1 MSSNNE
7 ILNLMTV
14 KVPMIMNKETLKI
27 KIIIIILIKI
37 IIIILIKI
45 IIIILIKK
53 VIITILKIN
62 YRISPYIISTISSK
76 QVMKIQKNI

>member
-27 KIIIIILIKI
+27 KIIIIII
-37 IIIILIKI
+37 
-45 IIIILIKK
+45 IKK
-53 VIITILKIN
+53 SNNNNT
-62 YRISPYIISTISSK
+62 
-76 QVMKIQKNI
+76 KN

>member
-7 ILNLMTV
+7 IHNLVTV
-14 KVPMIMNKETLKI
+14 KVPMIMNKETLK
-27 KIIIIILIKI
+27 
-37 IIIILIKI
+37 IKI

-62 YRISPYIISTISSK
+62 YRISPYIISTISSR
-76 QVMKIQKNI
+76 QVMRIQNNI

>member
-7 ILNLMTV
+7 IHNLMTV

-27 KIIIIILIKI
+27 KIIIIIK
-37 IIIILIKI
+37 
-45 IIIILIKK
+45 IKK

-62 YRISPYIISTISSK
+62 YRISPYIISTISSR
-76 QVMKIQKNI
+76 QVMRIKKNFN

>member
-14 KVPMIMNKETLKI
+14 KVPMIMNKETLK
-27 KIIIIILIKI
+27 L
-37 IIIILIKI
+37 KI

-62 YRISPYIISTISSK
+62 YRISPYIISTISSR
-76 QVMKIQKNI
+76 QVMRIQKNI

>member
-7 ILNLMTV
+7 IHNLMTV

-27 KIIIIILIKI
+27 KIIIIIK
-37 IIIILIKI
+37 
-45 IIIILIKK
+45 IKK

-62 YRISPYIISTISSK
+62 YRISPYIISTISSR
-76 QVMKIQKNI
+76 QVMRIQNNI

>member
-7 ILNLMTV
+7 IHNLVTV
-14 KVPMIMNKETLKI
+14 KVPMIMNKETLK
-27 KIIIIILIKI
+27 
-37 IIIILIKI
+37 IKI

-76 QVMKIQKNI
+76 QVMRIQKNI

>member
-27 KIIIIILIKI
+27 III
-37 IIIILIKI
+37 
-45 IIIILIKK
+45 IKK

-62 YRISPYIISTISSK
+62 YRISPDIISTISSR
-76 QVMKIQKNI
+76 QVMRIQKNI

>member
-7 ILNLMTV
+7 IHNLMTV
-14 KVPMIMNKETLKI
+14 KVPMIMNMETLK
-27 KIIIIILIKI
+27 
-37 IIIILIKI
+37 IKI

-62 YRISPYIISTISSK
+62 YRISLYIISTISSK
-76 QVMKIQKNI
+76 QVMRIQKNI

>member
-7 ILNLMTV
+7 IHNLMTV

-27 KIIIIILIKI
+27 KIIIIII
-37 IIIILIKI
+37 
-45 IIIILIKK
+45 IKK

-62 YRISPYIISTISSK
+62 YRISPYIISTISSR
-76 QVMKIQKNI
+76 QVMRIQKNI

>member
-27 KIIIIILIKI
+27 KIIIIIK
-37 IIIILIKI
+37 
-45 IIIILIKK
+45 IKK
-53 VIITILKIN
+53 VIITILKIH
-62 YRISPYIISTISSK
+62 YRISPYIISTISSR
-76 QVMKIQKNI
+76 QVMRIKKNFN